1 MVRILKII
9 TENIGTAEYVGDVDE
24 KEGSK
29 KVRRAKKKRT
39 KGDEKERVWEEVG
52 RGRTE
57 KKRRKKG
64 YMMSR
69 EE

>member
-1 MVRILKII
+1 MKII

-39 KGDEKERVWEEVG
+39 KGDEKERV
-52 RGRTE
+52 
-57 KKRRKKG
+57 
-64 YMMSR
+64 
-69 EE
+69 